1 MFNELSKMGADIT
14 EKEDG
19 LLIKKSRL
27 HAARV
32 SGCSDHRV
40 AMALTVAGLQVD
52 GETVIDTA
60 ESVYVTFPGFFDLV
74 RQCNGDI
81 KKLD

>member
-1 MFNELSKMGADIT
+1 MRPLAWFT
-14 EKEDG
+14 QCC
-19 LLIKKSRL
+19 
-27 HAARV
+27 RV
-32 SGCSDHRV
+32 
-40 AMALTVAGLQVD
+40 LTQYGTGLQVD